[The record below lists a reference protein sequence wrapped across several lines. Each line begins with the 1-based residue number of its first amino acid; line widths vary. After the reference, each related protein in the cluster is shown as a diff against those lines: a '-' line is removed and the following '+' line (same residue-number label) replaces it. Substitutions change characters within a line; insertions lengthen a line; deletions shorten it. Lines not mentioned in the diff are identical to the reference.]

1 VSVAGG
7 RDWLLLGSAVA
18 SNTRLD
24 NVHRQLARRATP
36 AHCEP
41 VTAAV
46 NRDNGRE
53 KGTEMT
59 GNPATNAPCEAEI
72 VDPAELAGASGRLL
86 TRSQVARRLGTSLST
101 VRRMEGEQLKPII
114 GPRGVHYFEETE
126 IQAVFVRVRRAR
138 MPDNER
144 ADGTLAAA
152 AFRLFQGGADVVG
165 VVKELREA
173 PEKIETLLG
182 HWKRLH
188 GTVLLDAKS
197 LASIA
202 SDLNADAL
210 VDESALLQAVAE
222 FKKRNA
228 QCCVL
233 CEREAAYWCR
243 NCAREAGRAEV
254 QEREARKLF

>member
-1 VSVAGG
+1 MTEVAGVDG
-7 RDWLLLGSAVA
+7 
-18 SNTRLD
+18 
-24 NVHRQLARRATP
+24 
-36 AHCEP
+36 
-41 VTAAV
+41 
-46 NRDNGRE
+46 
-53 KGTEMT
+53 
-59 GNPATNAPCEAEI
+59 PCEAEI
-72 VDPAELAGASGRLL
+72 VEPAGPAGPSGRLL
-86 TRSQVARRLGTSLST
+86 TRGQVARRLGTSLST

-138 MPDNER
+138 IPDNER

-152 AFRLFQGGADVVG
+152 AFALFQRGADVVA

-182 HWKRLH
+182 HWTRLR
-188 GTVLLDAKS
+188 GTVLLDAKC
-197 LASIA
+197 LAAIA
-202 SDLNADAL
+202 SDLSADVLA
-210 VDESALLQAVAE
+210 DENALLSAIAE

-233 CEREAAYWCR
+233 CERETAFWCR
-243 NCAREAGRAEV
+243 NCAQEVGRAEV